1 MTNKTTLTAAALT
14 TAVLAAAALTT
25 PRELTPPPPLASPL
39 CWLDAG
45 RLHCAANIGEAIP
58 ITTTNQTYTATVGQ
72 AGLAIYTPTIQA
84 GQTLTIAAIPPLTI
98 PAISTWRAGAG
109 LATYTNTIQAG
120 QTLTIAAI
128 PPLTI
133 PIISTWRAGAGLAI
147 STPITSTLI
156 YYQHTGQPIA
166 AILTTPITPGLTIA
180 TIPNP
185 HPADRAIVEAHL
197 PGLILRVPARIHA
210 SYFPIVHR

>member
-14 TAVLAAAALTT
+14 AAALAAAAAALAAAALAT
-25 PRELTPPPPLASPL
+25 RELTPPPPLASPL
-39 CWLDAG
+39 CWLDAAT
-45 RLHCAANIGEAIP
+45 LHCAAAPGEAIP
-58 ITTTNQTYTATVGQ
+58 ITHTNQTYTATVQ
-72 AGLAIYTPTIQA
+72 
-84 GQTLTIAAIPPLTI
+84 QT
-98 PAISTWRAGAG
+98 G

-120 QTLTIAAI
+120 QVITIAAI

-147 STPITSTLI
+147 NTPITATLI
-156 YYQHTGQPIA
+156 YYQYTGQPIA

-197 PGLILRVPARIHA
+197 PGL
-210 SYFPIVHR
+210 SCDT

>member
-1 MTNKTTLTAAALT
+1 MTNKTTLTAATLT
-14 TAVLAAAALTT
+14 AAALAAAALATT

-39 CWLDAG
+39 CWLDAAT
-45 RLHCAANIGEAIP
+45 LHCAADIGEAIP
-58 ITTTNQTYTATVGQ
+58 ITTTQTYTATVGQ

-98 PAISTWRAGAG
+98 PAID
-109 LATYTNTIQAG
+109 
-120 QTLTIAAI
+120 
-128 PPLTI
+128 
-133 PIISTWRAGAGLAI
+133 TWRAGAGLAI

-156 YYQHTGQPIA
+156 YYQQAGQPI
-166 AILTTPITPGLTIA
+166 LTLIAPGLTIA

-185 HPADRAIVEAHL
+185 HPADRAIIEAHL

-210 SYFPIVHR
+210 SYFPIVRRP

>member
-1 MTNKTTLTAAALT
+1 MDKKTTLTAAALT
-14 TAVLAAAALTT
+14 TAALAAAALAT
-25 PRELTPPPPLASPL
+25 RELTPPPPHASPL
-39 CWLDAG
+39 CWQDAG
-45 RLHCAANIGEAIP
+45 SLHCAAAPGDIIP
-58 ITTTNQTYTATVGQ
+58 ITTTQTYTATVQ
-72 AGLAIYTPTIQA
+72 
-84 GQTLTIAAIPPLTI
+84 QT
-98 PAISTWRAGAG
+98 G

-180 TIPNP
+180 TIPTP

-210 SYFPIVHR
+210 RYFPIVHR

>member
-14 TAVLAAAALTT
+14 AAALAAAALAT
-25 PRELTPPPPLASPL
+25 RELTPPPPLASPL

-45 RLHCAANIGEAIP
+45 RLHCAANIGDTIP
-58 ITTTNQTYTATVGQ
+58 ITTANQTYTATVLA

-98 PAISTWRAGAG
+98 PAID
-109 LATYTNTIQAG
+109 
-120 QTLTIAAI
+120 
-128 PPLTI
+128 
-133 PIISTWRAGAGLAI
+133 TWRAGAGLAI

-156 YYQHTGQPIA
+156 YYQYTGQPVA
-166 AILTTPITPGLTIA
+166 AILTTPITPGLTPIT
-180 TIPNP
+180 TITNP

-210 SYFPIVHR
+210 RYLPIVHR

>member
-1 MTNKTTLTAAALT
+1 MTNKTTLTAAAL
-14 TAVLAAAALTT
+14 AAAALAT

-45 RLHCAANIGEAIP
+45 RLHCAANIGDTIP
-58 ITTTNQTYTATVGQ
+58 ITTTQTYTATVQ
-72 AGLAIYTPTIQA
+72 QSGLAIYTPTIQA

-98 PAISTWRAGAG
+98 PAIDTWRASNG
-109 LATYTNTIQAG
+109 LV
-120 QTLTIAAI
+120 
-128 PPLTI
+128 
-133 PIISTWRAGAGLAI
+133 I

-156 YYQHTGQPIA
+156 YYQQAGQPI
-166 AILTTPITPGLTIA
+166 LTLIAPGLTIA
-180 TIPNP
+180 TITNP

-210 SYFPIVHR
+210 RYFPIVRR

>member
-14 TAVLAAAALTT
+14 AAVLAAAALAT
-25 PRELTPPPPLASPL
+25 RELTPPPPLTSPL

-45 RLHCAANIGEAIP
+45 RLHCAANIGDTIP
-58 ITTTNQTYTATVGQ
+58 ITTTQTYTATVQ
-72 AGLAIYTPTIQA
+72 QSGLAIYTPTIQA

-98 PAISTWRAGAG
+98 PAIDTWRAGG
-109 LATYTNTIQAG
+109 LV
-120 QTLTIAAI
+120 
-128 PPLTI
+128 
-133 PIISTWRAGAGLAI
+133 I

-156 YYQHTGQPIA
+156 YYQYTGQPVA

-210 SYFPIVHR
+210 RYLPIVHR

>member
-1 MTNKTTLTAAALT
+1 MDKKTTLTAAALT

-45 RLHCAANIGEAIP
+45 RLHCAANIGDTIP
-58 ITTTNQTYTATVGQ
+58 ITTANQTYTATVLA
-72 AGLAIYTPTIQA
+72 AGLAIYTP
-84 GQTLTIAAIPPLTI
+84 
-98 PAISTWRAGAG
+98 
-109 LATYTNTIQAG
+109 TIQAG

-147 STPITSTLI
+147 NTPITATLI
-156 YYQHTGQPIA
+156 YYQYTGQPVA

-210 SYFPIVHR
+210 SYLPIVHR

>member
-14 TAVLAAAALTT
+14 TAALAAAALAT
-25 PRELTPPPPLASPL
+25 RELTPPPPLTSPL

-98 PAISTWRAGAG
+98 PAIDTWRAGG
-109 LATYTNTIQAG
+109 LV
-120 QTLTIAAI
+120 
-128 PPLTI
+128 
-133 PIISTWRAGAGLAI
+133 I
-147 STPITSTLI
+147 STPITATLI
-156 YYQHTGQPIA
+156 YYQYTGQPIA

-210 SYFPIVHR
+210 RYFPIARR

>member
-14 TAVLAAAALTT
+14 AAALAAAALAT
-25 PRELTPPPPLASPL
+25 PRELTPPPPLTSPL

-45 RLHCAANIGEAIP
+45 RLHCAANIGDTIP
-58 ITTTNQTYTATVGQ
+58 ITTTQTYTATVQ
-72 AGLAIYTPTIQA
+72 QTGLATYTNTIQA
-84 GQTLTIAAIPPLTI
+84 GQVITIADIPPLTI
-98 PAISTWRAGAG
+98 PAISTWRAG
-109 LATYTNTIQAG
+109 
-120 QTLTIAAI
+120 
-128 PPLTI
+128 
-133 PIISTWRAGAGLAI
+133 GLAI

-156 YYQHTGQPIA
+156 YYQYTGQPVA

-197 PGLILRVPARIHA
+197 PGLILRVPAKIHVT
-210 SYFPIVHR
+210 YFPIVHR

>member
-14 TAVLAAAALTT
+14 AAALAAAALTT
-25 PRELTPPPPLASPL
+25 RELTPPPPLASPL

-58 ITTTNQTYTATVGQ
+58 ITTTNQTYTATVQ
-72 AGLAIYTPTIQA
+72 QSGLAIYTPTIQA

-98 PAISTWRAGAG
+98 PAID
-109 LATYTNTIQAG
+109 
-120 QTLTIAAI
+120 
-128 PPLTI
+128 
-133 PIISTWRAGAGLAI
+133 TWRAGAGLAI

-156 YYQHTGQPIA
+156 YYQYTGQPVA
-166 AILTTPITPGLTIA
+166 AILTTPITPGLTLIT
-180 TIPNP
+180 TITNP

-210 SYFPIVHR
+210 RYFPIVHR

>member
-14 TAVLAAAALTT
+14 AAALAAAALAT

-45 RLHCAANIGEAIP
+45 RLHCAANIGDTIP
-58 ITTTNQTYTATVGQ
+58 ITTTQTYTATVQ
-72 AGLAIYTPTIQA
+72 QPGLAIYTPTIQA

-98 PAISTWRAGAG
+98 PAISTWRAGNG
-109 LATYTNTIQAG
+109 LV
-120 QTLTIAAI
+120 
-128 PPLTI
+128 
-133 PIISTWRAGAGLAI
+133 I
-147 STPITSTLI
+147 STPITATLI
-156 YYQHTGQPIA
+156 YYQYTGQPIA

-185 HPADRAIVEAHL
+185 HPADRAIVEAHH

-210 SYFPIVHR
+210 RYFPIVRR